1 MRRMTDRRIRI
12 FWTAAALCAIGAA
25 FTLAVQA
32 GADELSDLNTLTEQL
47 TNAKKFKLAASEM
60 DKVASN
66 YVFLRAIGDT
76 AFGATLNPADD
87 SLRTQLGIPAGQGLV
102 ASNVAAGGPAAQVG
116 IENNDILVRLGE
128 ADLGAPERLVE
139 VLRAAGDKAATLR
152 LIRAGKP
159 LEIQIKPVY
168 RVTFGPA
175 APEPQQYFIGVQ
187 IDPPDDVLRAH
198 LTQLPEG
205 QGLVVKEVVPE
216 GPALK
221 AGLKAFDI
229 LLECDGKPL
238 GGTDDLVSQ
247 VQGSQG
253 KALTLKALRSGKTLN
268 VNVTPE
274 LRMDTAQ
281 AQLQEQAA
289 VSLLYLNRLVA
300 NQADPNADLLTYA
313 RLARAVTPQQGV
325 VITAPNPLDQR
336 LDALTAEVA
345 GLRKSLDDLKKSL
358 KSDGTPKK

>member
-12 FWTAAALCAIGAA
+12 FWTAAALCAVSAA
-25 FTLAVQA
+25 LTLAARA
-32 GADELSDLNTLTEQL
+32 GADELSDLNALKEQL
-47 TNAKKFKLAASEM
+47 TNVQVKLAESEAA
-60 DKVASN
+60 KVASD
-66 YVFLRAIGDT
+66 YVLLRAIGDT
-76 AFGATLNPADD
+76 PFGATLRPTDD
-87 SLRTQLGIPAGQGLV
+87 LLRAQLGIPAGQGLV
-102 ASNVAAGGPAAQVG
+102 ASNVAPRGPAAQVG
-116 IENNDILVRLGE
+116 IENNDILVRLDE
-128 ADLGAPERLVE
+128 ADLNAPEALTDA
-139 VLRAAGDKAATLR
+139 LKAAGDKAATLR

-175 APEPQQYFIGVQ
+175 APEPRQYVIGVQ

-198 LTQLPEG
+198 LTELPEG
-205 QGLVVKEVVPE
+205 QGLVVKEVLPE

-229 LLECDGKPL
+229 LLECGGKPV
-238 GGTDDLVSQ
+238 GGPEDLVSQ

-253 KALTLKALRSGKTLN
+253 KTLTLKTLRGGKTLT

-274 LRMDTAQ
+274 LRKDTAQ
-281 AQLQEQAA
+281 AQLHEEA
-289 VSLLYLNRLVA
+289 VTLFYLNQLVA
-300 NQADPNADLLTYA
+300 NKDDLNAG
-313 RLARAVTPQQGV
+313 LARVVAPRQGV

-345 GLRKSLDDLKKSL
+345 GLRKSLEDLKKSL